1 MAIIVCPKCHT
12 ENRIDDTLLPIIDK
26 IRCRFCRH
34 EFRAPLSQRKD
45 DVSKD
50 DISPSKGNQG
60 ASKD

>member
-12 ENRIDDTLLPIIDK
+12 ENRIDDTQLPKIDK
-26 IRCRFCRH
+26 IRCKFCRH
-34 EFRAPLSQRKD
+34 VFRAPLSQRKD
-45 DVSKD
+45 DVSED